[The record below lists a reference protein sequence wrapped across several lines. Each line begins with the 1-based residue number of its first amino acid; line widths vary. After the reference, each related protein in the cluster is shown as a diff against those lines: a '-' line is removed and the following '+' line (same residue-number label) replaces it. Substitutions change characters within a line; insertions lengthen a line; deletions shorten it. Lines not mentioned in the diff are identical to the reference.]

1 LTQPRATGG
10 EARMTLN
17 DSYLFD
23 AGWLFFAL
31 WTVIVGAVSITAF
44 RRDLFPSR
52 TNLELAHHPTTNS
65 APPESQPN

>member
-1 LTQPRATGG
+1 
-10 EARMTLN
+10 MSIN

-23 AGWLFFAL
+23 AGWLFFAF

-52 TNLELAHHPTTNS
+52 APLELTDHHQPPNPSSS
-65 APPESQPN
+65 AETHSN